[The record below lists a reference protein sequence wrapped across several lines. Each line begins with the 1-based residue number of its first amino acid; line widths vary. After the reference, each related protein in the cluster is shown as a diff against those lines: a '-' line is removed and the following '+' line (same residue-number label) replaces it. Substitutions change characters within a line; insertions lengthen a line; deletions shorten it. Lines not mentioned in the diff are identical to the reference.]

1 MEKRVILASKSPRRK
16 ELLATIF
23 ENFECIASDKEE
35 DMTKKM
41 SVKQLA
47 QNLSGQKSEDIF
59 AKTTGERV
67 VLGSDTMVVLGKRIF
82 GKPKDEQQAF
92 LMLKSLSGKTHRVV
106 TGIYIIKFENGI
118 KTVVSDAVVSRV
130 KFAKMTDGEIWEYI
144 KSGEPMDK
152 AGAYGCQGLA
162 RKFIEK
168 IDGDFF
174 AVMGLP
180 VQKTYELCK
189 KLGVS
194 NWEEENA

>member
-23 ENFECIASDKEE
+23 ENFECIASDKDE
-35 DMTKKM
+35 DMSIKTDIKN
-41 SVKQLA
+41 LA
-47 QNLSGQKSEDIF
+47 KCLSGQKAEDVF
-59 AKTTGERV
+59 ERTFGDRV
-67 VLGSDTMVVLGKRIF
+67 VLGSDTMVVLGKQIF
-82 GKPKDEQQAF
+82 GKPKDENHAF

-106 TGIYIIKFENGI
+106 TGIYVIKFEDGT
-118 KTVVSDAVVSRV
+118 KTIVSDEVVSRV
-130 KFAKMTDGEIWEYI
+130 KFSKMTDEEIWGYI
-144 KSGEPMDK
+144 KTGEPMDK
-152 AGAYGCQGLA
+152 AGAYGCQGAA

-189 KLGVS
+189 KLGVTD
-194 NWEEENA
+194 WGKENS